1 MKTDNKVSP
10 PKKGRGP
17 LRVDYVPIGTVKPSD
32 KNSRKHDP
40 HQIDKIV
47 ASIEAVGWTKPIIV
61 DEDYEILAGHG
72 KDNAFHPTMKPVELA
87 RRACR
92 NSTKEGD
99 IVLDFFGG
107 SCSTVMAAEQ
117 TKRIAGKQATHG
129 SEKKT
134 FEAVAK
140 ARGKA

>member
-47 ASIEAVGWTKPIIV
+47 ASIEAVGWTK
-61 DEDYEILAGHG
+61 
-72 KDNAFHPTMKPVELA
+72 
-87 RRACR
+87 
-92 NSTKEGD
+92 
-99 IVLDFFGG
+99 
-107 SCSTVMAAEQ
+107 
-117 TKRIAGKQATHG
+117 RIAGKQATHG